1 MKKFDLQRA
10 LAKSLFE
17 RGINSPTVIARHC
30 KISRPTARRYLEN
43 LRRGESLADKPRSGR
58 PRKVTSTFKRQL
70 GQIKSQ
76 NPDESAKFYAEYI
89 SNLNGTPISATSV
102 RRALHELGYSWRL
115 KPRRELTAAQRG
127 NRVAFARE
135 HLDDSWDRVWFFD
148 ESYFNLYRNGNQ
160 YWVRAKTD
168 EAMSLPKLTTNEEKV
183 SVGIAVAI
191 SRGRKSALAFLPKAW
206 KAENLVEVFETMIY
220 PSLIWSD
227 EIGQEIELV
236 MDNDGRYFSQD
247 WITYAEENDLRTIRP
262 WPANSPDFNPI
273 ENVFAWLKRE
283 VQHRCLRSEGALK
296 AAIRDAWDHLAVE
309 ITERLVESM
318 SRRLVEAIRNKGE
331 RTKY

>member
-1 MKKFDLQRA
+1 M
-10 LAKSLFE
+10 E
-17 RGINSPTVIARHC
+17 
-30 KISRPTARRYLEN
+30 
-43 LRRGESLADKPRSGR
+43 
-58 PRKVTSTFKRQL
+58 
-70 GQIKSQ
+70 
-76 NPDESAKFYAEYI
+76 
-89 SNLNGTPISATSV
+89 
-102 RRALHELGYSWRL
+102 
-115 KPRRELTAAQRG
+115 
-127 NRVAFARE
+127 RVAFARE

-247 WITYAEENDLRTIRP
+247 WVTYAEENDLRTIRL

-283 VQHRCLRSEGALK
+283 VLHRCPP
-296 AAIRDAWDHLAVE
+296 
-309 ITERLVESM
+309 
-318 SRRLVEAIRNKGE
+318 
-331 RTKY
+331 